1 MSKETTVED
10 LIRQQTAVNMR
21 IGALQSEID
30 TRTAELESVDK
41 ALDEVIRSELRGIA
55 TAADLASATA
65 ALDQARASLDSARRL
80 CQLARQEALRVDR
93 ELMEARALERNA
105 TLQRVRTLSDAI
117 EARIKK
123 DAKLRADLLQIYGLW
138 SAYNVSAGGADWDL
152 IVSDVFGGPTD
163 EEHRKAVDDGLRQ
176 LGIQA

>member
-21 IGALQSEID
+21 IGALQAEIAA
-30 TRTAELESVDK
+30 RTAELESADK

-80 CQLARQEALRVDR
+80 RHLASQEALRVDR

-105 TLQRVRTLSDAI
+105 TLQRVRALSNAI

-138 SAYNVSAGGADWDL
+138 SAYNVSGGGADWDV
-152 IVSDVFGGPTD
+152 IVSDVFGSPTD
-163 EEHRKAVDDGLRQ
+163 DEHRKAVADGVKQ